1 MAAICYIRHNMAN
14 GLRKLKKIVICLG
27 KGNEVGQYN
36 VCYLPWSRVTVLT
49 AGGPPPDRGG
59 S

>member
-1 MAAICYIRHNMAN
+1 MAN

-49 AGGPPPDRGG
+49 AEGPPPDRGG